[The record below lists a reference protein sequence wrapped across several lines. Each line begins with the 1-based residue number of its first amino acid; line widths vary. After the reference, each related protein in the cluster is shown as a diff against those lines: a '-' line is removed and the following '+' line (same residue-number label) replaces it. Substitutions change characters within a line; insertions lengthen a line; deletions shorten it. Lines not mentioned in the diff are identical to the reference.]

1 MTVEEYQS
9 LTQKQEIAVP
19 TNTECKKIRSNYL
32 YKGQLDYVKEIII
45 EDCPEINAEDLA
57 EKLDVSIKTAS
68 VLLLDCKKK

>member
-9 LTQKQEIAVP
+9 TTQKNIQP
-19 TNTECKKIRSNYL
+19 TNTESKQIRSNYL
-32 YKGQLDYVKEIII
+32 YKGQLDYVKEIIL

-68 VLLLDCKKK
+68 LLLLDCKNKQ